1 MSSKNTQKNSVELT
15 AAILS
20 SDSKKADQIFE
31 RIVSEKYQEA
41 INSKKKA
48 VAQSLYGD
56 KE

>member
-1 MSSKNTQKNSVELT
+1 MSSKNTHKNSVELA

-41 INSKKKA
+41 IESKKKA
-48 VAQSLYGD
+48 LAQSLYND
-56 KE
+56 KK